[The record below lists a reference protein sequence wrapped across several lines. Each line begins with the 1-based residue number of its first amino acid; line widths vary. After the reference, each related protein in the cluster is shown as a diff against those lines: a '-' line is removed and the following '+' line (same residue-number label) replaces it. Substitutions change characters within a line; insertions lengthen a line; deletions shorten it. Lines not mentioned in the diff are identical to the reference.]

1 MKNFFTSVMA
11 ALFMAAPVGNLS
23 AQTSQQL
30 TKSQEEAIKKE
41 LLPVVFE
48 QIKEQSGID
57 ILGWATPKLNAN
69 TLSGIPVL
77 ESSNLLRAASTNEKV
92 NAKPDSI
99 IVNSSAIDPMIGTF
113 LGKVKVTFDSYHNE
127 EIVFD
132 NNVFSIDIPD
142 EVIVTSEKIQEI
154 AKITFQSENPGSGN
168 FIPFNLNVDIALLSE
183 DKKDLIDFSLA
194 QNPTDMMLNGNL
206 IIGEG
211 LKDIFN
217 LITAFKPDFPQLPD
231 MNYLVQLDI
240 AKMFLPT
247 GLPATLYGIL
257 PDENQVTLGKAN
269 VVLNLESPIFIS
281 QVDVT
286 SYENGT
292 ANEWDRYTFALD
304 QKTEQDLVLGIDKYE
319 CEKDF
324 SDAGKYSESTII
336 TMSDYTKNITAD
348 TKSAISGVVTRVVN
362 ELANEGQASMYK
374 MTIEQGNKDVE
385 NGLKTEL
392 EVEVAPYMSEDKKS
406 AIAEIRINT
415 YEDGTA
421 IPMLIKAT
429 ADLTGSKK
437 IAVDVIQG
445 ETSFATAYFTSN
457 IAGVITSNES
467 VQVSDVKV
475 IPTANA
481 IRVLNADKASYQI
494 YSITGAMMANGTIA
508 GDAYISTA
516 NLAKGI
522 YIVVVEANGV
532 KQSIKFI
539 R

>member
-304 QKTEQDLVLGIDKYE
+304 QITEQDLVLGIDKYE

-348 TKSAISGVVTRVVN
+348 TKSAISGIVTRVVN

-374 MTIEQGNKDVE
+374 MTIEQGNKHVE

-532 KQSIKFI
+532 KQSVKFI

>member
-48 QIKEQSGID
+48 QIKEQAGID

-217 LITAFKPDFPQLPD
+217 LITAFKPNFPQLPD

-304 QKTEQDLVLGIDKYE
+304 QITEQDLVLEIDKYE

-348 TKSAISGVVTRVVN
+348 TKSAISGIVTRVVN

-374 MTIEQGNKDVE
+374 MTIEQGNKHVE

-532 KQSIKFI
+532 KQSVKFI

>member
-48 QIKEQSGID
+48 QIKEQAGID

-304 QKTEQDLVLGIDKYE
+304 QITEQDLVLGIDKYE

-348 TKSAISGVVTRVVN
+348 TKSAISGIVTRVVN

-374 MTIEQGNKDVE
+374 MTIEQGNKHVE

-532 KQSIKFI
+532 KQSVKFI